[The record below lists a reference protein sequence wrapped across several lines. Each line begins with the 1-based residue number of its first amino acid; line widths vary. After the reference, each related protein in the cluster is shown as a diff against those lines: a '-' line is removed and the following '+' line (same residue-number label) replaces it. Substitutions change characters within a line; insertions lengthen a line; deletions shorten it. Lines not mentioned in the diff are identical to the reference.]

1 MGFDSARSAIGG
13 FPPFF
18 TPYQH
23 QLRDALGRLGSLVP
37 PAPRINDKELWPPHR
52 FEPSFMPL
60 RTGLLQHAPTEFA
73 ERNLRSLS
81 AAAKLRH
88 AKIEETV
95 DGFHGIAAFGI
106 KLPGALCG
114 FADQYRL
121 PPPGRHLPGSAFLR
135 RQDADD

>member
-1 MGFDSARSAIGG
+1 MVLIGF
-13 FPPFF
+13 PFF

-106 KLPGALCG
+106 DPSGLCLPDCPGNVSPGQLGAEFYAG
-114 FADQYRL
+114 IPHKA
-121 PPPGRHLPGSAFLR
+121 GHST
-135 RQDADD
+135 